1 MATHEKVYAPTGE
14 MFEVPSSK
22 VSDLVLNR
30 GWTRSKPET
39 VKVSDQ
45 SQDEEA
51 PVVKPYVRKPKSR
64 KLPRTDNKTVTD
76 SE

>member
-22 VSDLVLNR
+22 VSELVLNK

-39 VKVSDQ
+39 VKADQ

-51 PVVKPYVRKPKSR
+51 PVVRPYKRKPKFSKR
-64 KLPRTDNKTVTD
+64 SPVDDEAVTD